1 VLEQPEQAQGRQEV
15 SGLSWRKSS
24 RSGSNPYGNC
34 VELAVVPADNELSEA
49 EREMLAVAKAVG
61 VVRR

>member
-1 VLEQPEQAQGRQEV
+1 M